1 MSTFP
6 RTPRNRV
13 GRLPDRGHYDRATIY
28 PIVDEALVCHVAFVE
43 DGEPF
48 VIPTLHARDGDAI
61 LLHGSAGSRML
72 RHLAAGN
79 PASLA
84 FTLLDGIVLARSAF
98 HHSVN
103 YRSAVVFGRGAM
115 VEDEVERLRALERI
129 TERLAP
135 GRWAESRRPNAR
147 ELAATAVVRVAI
159 ETASAKVR
167 TGPPKDDEEDLAL
180 PVWAGVVPIALAVGE
195 PVPDPA
201 LRPGIAMPDG
211 LRERFVRRGR

>member
-13 GRLPDRGHYDRATIY
+13 GRLPDRGHYDRETIY

-43 DGEPF
+43 DGQPH
-48 VIPTLHARDGDAI
+48 VIPTLHARDGDAV
-61 LLHGSAGSRML
+61 LLHGSVGSRML

-84 FTLLDGIVLARSAF
+84 FTLLDGVVLARSVF
-98 HHSVN
+98 NHSMN
-103 YRSAVVFGRGAM
+103 YRSAVVFGRGAL
-115 VEDEVERLRALERI
+115 VEGEAERLRALEHL
-129 TERLAP
+129 TERLTP
-135 GRWAESRRPNAR
+135 GRWSEARLPNAR

-167 TGPPKDDEEDLAL
+167 SGPPKDDEEDLAL
-180 PVWAGVVPIALAVGE
+180 PVWAGVVPVSLEFGE

-201 LRPGIAMPDG
+201 LRPGIAMPAG
-211 LRERFVRRGR
+211 LPKRFMRRGR

>member
-13 GRLPDRGHYDRATIY
+13 SRLADRARYDPEVIY
-28 PIVDEALVCHVAFVE
+28 PIVDEALVCHVGFAVE
-43 DGEPF
+43 GQPY

-61 LLHGSAGSRML
+61 LLHGSAGSRLL
-72 RHLAAGN
+72 RHLEAGN
-79 PASLA
+79 AASLA

-103 YRSAVVFGRGAM
+103 YRSAVVFGRGAR
-115 VEDEVERLRALERI
+115 VEAEADRLRALERI

-135 GRWAESRRPNAR
+135 GRWSEARRPSSR
-147 ELAATAVVRVAI
+147 ELAATGVVRVAI
-159 ETASAKVR
+159 ESASAKVR
-167 TGPPKDDEEDLAL
+167 AGPPKDDEEDLAL
-180 PVWAGVVPIALAVGE
+180 PVWAGVVPVALMFGE

-201 LRPGIAMPDG
+201 LRGGIATPAG
-211 LRERFVRRGR
+211 LRKRFSRCR